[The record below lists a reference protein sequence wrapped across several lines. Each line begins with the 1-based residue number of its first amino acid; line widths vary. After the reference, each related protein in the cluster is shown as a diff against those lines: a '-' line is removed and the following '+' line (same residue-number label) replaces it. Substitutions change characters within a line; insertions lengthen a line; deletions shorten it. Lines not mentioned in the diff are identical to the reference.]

1 MKLIFKLIF
10 GLFAVGVMV
19 CPTAYAQHKST
30 PAAVSISGKINLD
43 DNYIAIFSDQ
53 RGENKEAVEVPL
65 TKTGLFNWKS
75 NVKSTGFVKVSFIPK
90 SRKQQLAA
98 IFPVYVQSGSKVQLN
113 LSYSDA
119 TYLTLLRGKL
129 DGNNKAMIEY
139 SNFCFLK
146 MRDMFKNRPSAVDQ
160 IKGVIRP
167 YLEKAD
173 AYLEKYAVKN
183 QMVKQY
189 MDVWAMNNY
198 LNGLFSLPGELRR
211 SNKNV
216 ELPGD
221 YFAFPK
227 SPASVYNH
235 DVAILHNET
244 FMNVDHYINMLIKEG
259 EGSSDNYGSLK
270 HKYKVLDSLFT
281 NKVLIT
287 QIVSGSL
294 NEFIRKYNLKANTNF
309 EDEQEKFKSLAAYV
323 ENEKKRAELINS
335 FSNLKYTL
343 KGAKL
348 PDVSFKDV
356 TGKEVNLQSLK
367 GNYIYIDLWASW
379 CVPCIAEIPN
389 LHNLENDYKG
399 KNIAFVSISLDEN
412 KKAWR
417 DKMMELKLEGVQLE
431 LGDSNYDKLMNVSGI
446 PHFLLY
452 DPAGKLLMYKAPRPS
467 TKEIRTILDQSLS
480 AK

>member
-1 MKLIFKLIF
+1 MKLISKLIF

-19 CPTAYAQHKST
+19 CPTAYAQQKST
-30 PAAVSISGKINLD
+30 TPAVSISGKINLD
-43 DNYIAIFSDQ
+43 DNYIAVFSDL
-53 RGENKEAVEVPL
+53 RSENKEAVEVPVS
-65 TKTGLFNWKS
+65 KAGLFNWTS
-75 NVKSTGFVKVSFIPK
+75 SVKLSGFVKVAFIPK

-98 IFPVYVQSGSKVQLN
+98 IFPLYVQAGSKVQLN
-113 LSYSDA
+113 LNYSDD
-119 TYLTLLRGKL
+119 TYLSLLPGKL
-129 DGNNKAMIEY
+129 SGENKALIEY

-146 MRDMFKNRPSAVDQ
+146 MRDMFKNSPSSVDQ

-167 YLEKAD
+167 YIQKAD
-173 AYLEKYAVKN
+173 DYIQQYAVKN
-183 QMVKQY
+183 QIVKQY

-198 LNGLFSLPGELRR
+198 LDGLFSLPGELRR

-221 YFAFPK
+221 YYTFPK

-244 FMNVDHYINMLIKEG
+244 FMNVDHFVNMMSKKG
-259 EGSSDNYGSLK
+259 EDSNDIYGQLK
-270 HKYKVLDSLFT
+270 HKFKVLDSLFT

-294 NEFIRKYNLKANTNF
+294 NEFIRKYNFKANTNF
-309 EDEQEKFKSLAAYV
+309 DDEQGKFKSLAAYV
-323 ENEKKRAELINS
+323 KDEKKRTELVNS

-343 KGAKL
+343 KGANL

-356 TGKEVNLQSLK
+356 AGKEMKLQSLK

-389 LHNLENDYKG
+389 LHQLEKEYKD

-412 KKAWR
+412 KKAWK
-417 DKMMELKLEGVQLE
+417 DKMTELKLEGIQLE
-431 LGDSNYDKLMNVSGI
+431 QGDSNYDKLMNVSGI
-446 PHFLLY
+446 PHFVLY
-452 DPAGKLLMYKAPRPS
+452 DPAGKLLMYKAPRPG
-467 TKEIRTILDQSLS
+467 TKEIRAIFDQSLS